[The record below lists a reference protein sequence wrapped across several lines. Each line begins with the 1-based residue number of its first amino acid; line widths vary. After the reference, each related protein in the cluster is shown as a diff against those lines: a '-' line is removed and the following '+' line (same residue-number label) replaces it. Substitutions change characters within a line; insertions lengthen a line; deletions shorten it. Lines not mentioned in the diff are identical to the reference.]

1 MNSYIL
7 VQSRTIELPELTA
20 EVQLRTLLSPAGE
33 PLAERVYVVRVTRH
47 RVIDTTWCETL
58 SEVRRVA
65 RLEVLKRSLAHHLAS
80 PPSPTN
86 TRCIE
91 LYEDL
96 IARNS

>member
-1 MNSYIL
+1 MKNYIL

-20 EVQLRTLLSPAGE
+20 EVQLRTLLTPTGE

-47 RVIDTTWCETL
+47 HLIDTTCRESL
-58 SEVRRVA
+58 SEVRRTA
-65 RLEVLKRSLAHHLAS
+65 RLAVLKRSLEHHLAS

-91 LYEDL
+91 IYQDL